1 MTMQKEVTFVELSV
15 YERITPLASGYL
27 QAYASAD
34 ADIRDSYTFEQYA
47 ASVKT
52 PRNEIMDALLATD
65 SDVYAFS
72 CYVWNMG
79 LVNSILPTLLEAKP
93 GAQVILG
100 GPQVMHHGHKYL
112 DRTRDN
118 LVLCN
123 GEGEVTFSEYLKE
136 MTQSKPDLS
145 RVQGLSLYRDGQ
157 LVETEE
163 RPRIQNLDDIPSP
176 FLAGNI
182 FGTER
187 YTMSILETNR
197 GCPFRCG
204 FCFWG
209 AATNDRVYKFDEAR
223 IRDELTWMA
232 KNGMVFLYI
241 ADANWG
247 MLKRDSDLS
256 KHIAECAA
264 KYRLPHI
271 IYFSAAKNKP
281 SNVTQITQI
290 FKEAGLVTSQPV
302 SMQTLD
308 PTSLEK
314 IDRSNIKLDAF
325 AAVQK
330 DLRDKQISSFIE
342 LIWPLPGE
350 TITSLKR
357 GVNTL
362 CANDADT
369 IIIYSH
375 LLLNNTPLYHNR
387 EKHGFVTRPGGG
399 GIAEAHIVV
408 ETTDVTWDDFKEG
421 MRFFYAL
428 HALQNTRT
436 LRAVRRYL
444 AQSEQVSFSD
454 FFTSLV
460 EYWRTIP
467 DDPLVRWV
475 EDSIETAD
483 FYDVTNYGKFVHMVA
498 HSHRDQFN
506 AQLLDF
512 AQKQPWWADPK
523 VQALFELDLVNR
535 PYLYSNTPLDQPSYA
550 FQWLEIV
557 EQKGRG
563 YVVKVDDQWVG
574 ALRENVKLGQKG
586 ADAAASNV
594 FFVDHRGLQYPYMAT
609 QSLEHHGGY
618 CHGMVEKIENVT
630 PTWTS
635 I

>member
-1 MTMQKEVTFVELSV
+1 MTMRREVTFVELSV

-27 QAYASAD
+27 QAYASTEAG
-34 ADIRDSYTFEQYA
+34 IRGSYEFGQYT

-52 PRNEIMDALLATD
+52 PRDQILGELLAKD

-79 LVNSILPTLLEAKP
+79 LVKGILPALIEAKP

-112 DRTRDN
+112 DRTREN

-123 GEGEVTFSEYLKE
+123 GEGEVTFTEYLKE
-136 MTQSKPDLS
+136 LTQSKPDLS

-157 LVETEE
+157 LVETAE
-163 RPRIQNLDDIPSP
+163 RARIQNLDEIPSP
-176 FLAGNI
+176 FLTDNI
-182 FGTER
+182 IEPQR
-187 YTMSILETNR
+187 YSMSILETNR

-209 AATNDRVYKFDEAR
+209 AATNDRVFKFDEDR
-223 IRDELTWMA
+223 VREEITWMA
-232 KNGMVFLYI
+232 KNGIVFLYI

-247 MLKRDSDLS
+247 MLKRDIELS
-256 KHIAECAA
+256 GHIADCAA

-281 SNVTQITQI
+281 THVTQITQI

-302 SMQTLD
+302 SMQTID
-308 PTSLEK
+308 PTTLDM
-314 IDRSNIKLDAF
+314 IQRSNIKLDAF

-330 DLRDKQISSFIE
+330 DLRDKHISSFIE

-350 TITSLKR
+350 TLTSLKR
-357 GVNTL
+357 GVDTL
-362 CANDADT
+362 CDNDADT

-375 LLLNNTPLYHNR
+375 LLLNNTPLYQNR
-387 EKHGFVTRPGGG
+387 EQYGFVTRPGGG

-408 ETTDVTWDDFKEG
+408 ETAQVTWEDFKEG

-436 LRAVRRYL
+436 LRSVRRYL
-444 AQSEQVSFSD
+444 AKSGQVGHAD
-454 FFTSLV
+454 FFTALV
-460 EYWRTIP
+460 DYWRAIP

-475 EDSIETAD
+475 EASIETAD
-483 FYDVTNYGKFVHMVA
+483 FYDVTNYGAFIHMVA
-498 HSHRDQFN
+498 HSDRDRFN
-506 AQLLDF
+506 EQLRDF
-512 AQKQPWWADPK
+512 SQKQSWWADPK
-523 VQALFELDLVNR
+523 ARALFEIDLVNR
-535 PYLYSNTPLDQPSYA
+535 PYLYSNTPLDQPSYP
-550 FQWLEIV
+550 FQSLQIV
-557 EQKGRG
+557 EQKQRG
-563 YVVKVDDQWVG
+563 YVVEVDDEWID
-574 ALRENVKLGQKG
+574 ALLESVKLAEEG
-586 ADAAASNV
+586 AEAAPSNV
-594 FFVDHRGLQYPYMAT
+594 FYVDHRRLQYPYMAT
-609 QSLEHHGGY
+609 QTIEHHGGY
-618 CHGMVEKIENVT
+618 CHGMVERIENVT